1 MTRHTRSIAP
11 IFALALLVPAGAA
24 AQPLAPD
31 PDTTPRD
38 SFALGVS
45 LSPALAGGVG
55 FWPTVRAGAP
65 LGTRVA
71 VDLDAGRMFP
81 ANNGYF
87 STRRYYALQVRLL
100 RSPRNAGGSSRFW
113 SVGPAFIVGS
123 DLDGHGLVTDPYAR
137 IGAIRVAYGGD
148 RIYPNGM
155 RVAGEIGV
163 IGGGS
168 SAPTGV
174 FASLTVQWQPRH

>member
-1 MTRHTRSIAP
+1 MTLHTRSIAP
-11 IFALALLVPAGAA
+11 VLALGLLIPAGAA
-24 AQPLAPD
+24 AQALAAE
-31 PDTTPRD
+31 PDTTLRD

-55 FWPTVRAGAP
+55 FWPTVRVGAP
-65 LGTRVA
+65 LGTRIA

-81 ANNGYF
+81 ADNGYF
-87 STRRYYALQVRLL
+87 STRRYYGLQVRLL
-100 RSPRNAGGSSRFW
+100 RRPRDAGGSSRFW
-113 SVGPAFIVGS
+113 SVGPALIVGS

-148 RIYPNGM
+148 RIYSNGT
-155 RVAGEIGV
+155 RAAGEIGV

-174 FASLTVQWQPRH
+174 FASLIMQWQPRH